1 MLKIAVLSD
10 IHGNYAALQ
19 RCLDH
24 AENMGI
30 DTFIFLGDYIG
41 ELAYPQRTMDILYSI
56 KEKHTCFF
64 IKGNKE
70 DYWLAYEKNPTGWKE
85 YDSTT
90 GCLYYAYQNLSPKDL
105 QFFKS
110 LSFKEELEFDGLPPI
125 TICHG
130 SPRKVNEKLLP
141 DDENTYR
148 IMEDN
153 PSDII
158 LCGHTHI
165 QGKIAHNGK
174 TVLNAGSAG
183 FPMHSNGQSQFLI
196 LKGMLNTW
204 EYEFVSLKYDI
215 ETVIADLHS
224 SNLNKKAPF
233 WCKVS
238 ENLLRTGE
246 SSHGAVLARAM
257 AICRAKS
264 GECSWPDIPEE
275 CWEQAVKEMK
285 I

>member
-1 MLKIAVLSD
+1 
-10 IHGNYAALQ
+10 
-19 RCLDH
+19 
-24 AENMGI
+24 
-30 DTFIFLGDYIG
+30 
-41 ELAYPQRTMDILYSI
+41 
-56 KEKHTCFF
+56 
-64 IKGNKE
+64 
-70 DYWLAYEKNPTGWKE
+70 
-85 YDSTT
+85 
-90 GCLYYAYQNLSPKDL
+90 
-105 QFFKS
+105 
-110 LSFKEELEFDGLPPI
+110 
-125 TICHG
+125 
-130 SPRKVNEKLLP
+130 
-141 DDENTYR
+141 
-148 IMEDN
+148 
-153 PSDII
+153 
-158 LCGHTHI
+158 
-165 QGKIAHNGK
+165 
-174 TVLNAGSAG
+174 
-183 FPMHSNGQSQFLI
+183 MHSNGQSQFLI